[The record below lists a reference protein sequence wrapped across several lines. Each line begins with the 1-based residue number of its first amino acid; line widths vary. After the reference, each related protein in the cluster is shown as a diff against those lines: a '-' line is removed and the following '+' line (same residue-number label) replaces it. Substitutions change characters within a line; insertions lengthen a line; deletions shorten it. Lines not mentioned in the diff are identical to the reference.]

1 MEPRPG
7 GHCLGGGG
15 SSSRVD
21 FLSLKQPKVRTRLFP
36 KTIPYIGGSGA
47 GLQTKLLLGD
57 PCCHGW
63 RQASFP
69 HLRAIGKDNL
79 MKSLAIVL
87 AGSVNTQWQGPAL
100 GNSGRASFLP
110 QAATTLPRVYGNALT
125 K

>member
-1 MEPRPG
+1 MPHAA

-21 FLSLKQPKVRTRLFP
+21 FPFAQTAEGPYSPFP
-36 KTIPYIGGSGA
+36 KAIPYIGDSGV

-87 AGSVNTQWQGPAL
+87 AGSV
-100 GNSGRASFLP
+100 FLLSC
-110 QAATTLPRVYGNALT
+110 AAIFEPSPKFSRC
-125 K
+125 